1 MDNPPEEDSPLK
13 MTFSK
18 LQFYEDV
25 ETSEPEDDHH
35 WVAPPVT
42 PELLSTLLK
51 QVKIME
57 GAATVID

>member
-1 MDNPPEEDSPLK
+1 MK